1 MSDIHALSGAY
12 AVDALDEIERARFE
26 RHLAGCAECQ
36 GEVASLREAAAALA
50 EDTAVA
56 PPEDLRARVLAG
68 IATVRP
74 LPPTAPAPL
83 RAGRLRRWAPAL
95 VAALV
100 LAVAGVGT
108 AVWRPWQDDT
118 SVTVS
123 ATDRVLQAP
132 DAAEET
138 LTFPGG
144 ASATLVRSDS
154 EGRAVLV
161 TQAMP
166 AAPPGKV
173 YQLWLD
179 VPGRGMVPAGL
190 MPPKADQ
197 AVLLDGDATAATGA
211 GITVEPAGGS
221 AEPTTDPI
229 ALFSF
234 DDLEPGA

>member
-1 MSDIHALSGAY
+1 MNDIHALSGAY

-36 GEVASLREAAAALA
+36 GEVASLREAAATLA
-50 EDTAVA
+50 ENTAVA
-56 PPEDLRARVLAG
+56 PPEYLRARVLAG

-74 LPPTAPAPL
+74 LPPAAPAPL
-83 RAGRLRRWAPAL
+83 PAGGLRRWAPAL

-118 SVTVS
+118 SVTLS

-138 LTFPGG
+138 LTFPEG

-179 VPGRGMVPAGL
+179 VPGRGMVSAGL
-190 MPPKADQ
+190 MPPKSDQ

-234 DDLEPGA
+234 DDLEPVA